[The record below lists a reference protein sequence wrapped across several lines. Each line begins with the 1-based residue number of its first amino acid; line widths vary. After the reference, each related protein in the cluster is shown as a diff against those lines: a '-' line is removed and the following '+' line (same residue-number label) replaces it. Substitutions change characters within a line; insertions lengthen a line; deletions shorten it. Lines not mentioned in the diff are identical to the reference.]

1 MTDVQRVFIS
11 HTGDDHCHH
20 PWQGHA
26 LKWKT
31 DDVSESLAGL
41 HLALYQVLVFLQ
53 LLNGYNS
60 GTIPSYRDLINGGIL
75 MFLRYNLS

>member
-1 MTDVQRVFIS
+1 MTDVQRVFKTY
-11 HTGDDHCHH
+11 TGDDHCHH

-41 HLALYQVLVFLQ
+41 HLALYQVFLQ
-53 LLNGYNS
+53 LLNGYNG
-60 GTIPSYRDLINGGIL
+60 GTIPSYHDLIKGGIL